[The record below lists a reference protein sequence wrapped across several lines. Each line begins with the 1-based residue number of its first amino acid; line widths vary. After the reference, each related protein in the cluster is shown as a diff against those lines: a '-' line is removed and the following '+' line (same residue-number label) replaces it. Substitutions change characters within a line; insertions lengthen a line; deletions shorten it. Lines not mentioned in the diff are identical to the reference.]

1 MTNAP
6 CPDGFITL
14 AVAMAD
20 AARGISLSHFRKA
33 LAVER
38 KSDTTP
44 VTIAD
49 RGIEAMMRE
58 KVAKAFPDHGFIGEE
73 EGEDRPG
80 ASHVWVVDPID
91 GTKKFITGNPL
102 FGTLIALLR
111 DGQPILGIIDTAALD
126 ERWVGA
132 RGQGTRFFHGGEV
145 RKVTCRAC
153 PAIGDAA
160 LYTTSPAM
168 FQGPDAAAF
177 GRLADAVHFPL
188 YGGEC
193 YAYGLLASGHADLV
207 IEADMGLYDYLS
219 HVAIV
224 EEAGG
229 RISDWRGRPLGLGSD
244 HRVIA
249 AGDPACHEKALE
261 LLQSD

>member
-1 MTNAP
+1 MSRA
-6 CPDGFITL
+6 CEESFVDL
-14 AVAMAD
+14 ASALAD
-20 AARGISLSHFRKA
+20 AARTISLAHFRQP

-44 VTIAD
+44 VTVAD

-58 KVAKAFPDHGFIGEE
+58 EIAKAFPEHGVIGEE
-73 EGEDRPG
+73 EGPHQAG
-80 ASHVWVVDPID
+80 ASHVWVIDPID

-111 DGQPILGIIDTAALD
+111 DGRPILGVIDTPALD
-126 ERWVGA
+126 ERWLGA
-132 RGQGTRFFHGGEV
+132 RGLGTRFIKNGDS
-145 RKVTCRAC
+145 RPARCRAC

-160 LYTTSPAM
+160 LYTTAPAM
-168 FQGPDAAAF
+168 FVGPDAAAF
-177 GRLADAVHFPL
+177 QRLADAVHFPL
-188 YGGEC
+188 FGGEC
-193 YAYGLLASGHADLV
+193 YAYGLLASGMADIV
-207 IEADMGLYDYLS
+207 IEADMGVYDYLS

-229 RISDWRGRPLGLGSD
+229 AISDWRGQPLGLESD

-249 AGDPACHEKALE
+249 AGDPACHARALE